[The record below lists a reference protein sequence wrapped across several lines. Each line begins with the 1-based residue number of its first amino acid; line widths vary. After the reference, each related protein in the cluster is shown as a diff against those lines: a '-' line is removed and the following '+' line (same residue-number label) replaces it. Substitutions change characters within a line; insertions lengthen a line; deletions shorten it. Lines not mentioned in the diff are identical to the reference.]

1 MKVEVDVLG
10 LPVPNSPHGLCGRK
24 ATLNSAQ
31 YINASVA
38 ASSPSP
44 SLISL
49 VVSVDVKHHVYI
61 LIVVPIV
68 PDMSALHLRTQLATV
83 QFNTIHHR
91 IQHS

>member
-31 YINASVA
+31 YINPFVA

-49 VVSVDVKHHVYI
+49 VVSVDVKHHVYL

-68 PDMSALHLRTQLATV
+68 PDMSALHLRTQLATI
-83 QFNTIHHR
+83 QFNTIHHP

>member
-1 MKVEVDVLG
+1 MKVEVD
-10 LPVPNSPHGLCGRK
+10 VPNSPHGLCGRK

-38 ASSPSP
+38 PSSPSP